1 MAQPL
6 LVEVSVPGRERGVG
20 VSDNLRAITALDSR
34 NGSYS
39 AAPRSWRASGPERCL
54 AHLRAG
60 NTGATS
66 TASRIVQIVRERPLE
81 RRIWTARTYEPP
93 IARLRALWGGFPRGS
108 SSLPGRTSSVQ
119 SSRLERA
126 APPRRGRQDGRE
138 SPLAMR
144 SVQLG
149 VVPHQAAVDGASAAR
164 R

>member
-81 RRIWTARTYEPP
+81 RRIWTARTYEH
-93 IARLRALWGGFPRGS
+93 RGREVEGLVGGFPRGS
-108 SSLPGRTSSVQ
+108 SSLPGGTSSG
-119 SSRLERA
+119 S
-126 APPRRGRQDGRE
+126 
-138 SPLAMR
+138 
-144 SVQLG
+144 
-149 VVPHQAAVDGASAAR
+149 
-164 R
+164 

>member
-93 IARLRALWGGFPRGS
+93 IARLGALWGVSPVGVRVSLGALRNPRSGCMGS
-108 SSLPGRTSSVQ
+108 RRVHGWG
-119 SSRLERA
+119 
-126 APPRRGRQDGRE
+126 PP
-138 SPLAMR
+138 A
-144 SVQLG
+144 
-149 VVPHQAAVDGASAAR
+149 
-164 R
+164 